1 MTMAKIGKILNVTKF
16 RHEGDSIYA
25 FKPKPDPFL
34 CFFHSGKKIIITN
47 AFEKKQDK
55 LSPME
60 KKKAL
65 SYQRI
70 IELELRKVYIMD
82 KEKKDF
88 TSTYERLINE
98 DPEFEKD
105 LEKRYRKF
113 ILSELL
119 LAVMEEDHI
128 SIRKLAK
135 EAGVSPSL
143 IQDLRTGKKDNLTFR
158 SFSNIVEALG
168 YDIVLEKRRK
178 KTPAPA
184 KLKMTYRK
192 RMISKV

>member
-1 MTMAKIGKILNVTKF
+1 
-16 RHEGDSIYA
+16 
-25 FKPKPDPFL
+25 
-34 CFFHSGKKIIITN
+34 
-47 AFEKKQDK
+47 
-55 LSPME
+55 
-60 KKKAL
+60 
-65 SYQRI
+65 
-70 IELELRKVYIMD
+70 MD
-82 KEKKDF
+82 KEKKGV
-88 TSTYERLINE
+88 TSTYERLIHE

-105 LEKRYRKF
+105 LEKRYREF

-168 YDIVLEKRRK
+168 YDIILKRRRRK
-178 KTPAPA
+178 SHAPT
-184 KLKMTYRK
+184 KFKMTNRK
-192 RMISKV
+192 RKVEHS